1 MQDYL
6 ILGTQLGKLK
16 SATKNET
23 GVTLRL
29 SSNMIGNSN
38 EETNFLHK
46 LLRTDRQVSNLCKTF
61 ANSLSTNIKPE
72 KLNYLK

>member
-23 GVTLRL
+23 GVTLIL

-38 EETNFLHK
+38 EETNFSHK
-46 LLRTDRQVSNLCKTF
+46 LVLTDRQVSIFVRLLQIVCQ
-61 ANSLSTNIKPE
+61 LI
-72 KLNYLK
+72 

>member
-29 SSNMIGNSN
+29 PSNMIGNSN
-38 EETNFLHK
+38 EETNFSHK
-46 LLRTDRQVSNLCKTF
+46 LL
-61 ANSLSTNIKPE
+61 
-72 KLNYLK
+72 

>member
-1 MQDYL
+1 
-6 ILGTQLGKLK
+6 
-16 SATKNET
+16 
-23 GVTLRL
+23 
-29 SSNMIGNSN
+29 MIGNSN

-61 ANSLSTNIKPE
+61 ANSLSTNIKPG